1 MKTKIVKHLFDQQG
15 NEEVIAERLMITAQ
29 RLIVL
34 ISQRDPRSLG
44 SALSL
49 FVQPRLQMRSNG
61 RSRSFGGWSLS
72 NRPLPR
78 GGLPPRALYWQ
89 LPAGAPGFMEYCQ
102 LPSTLFSQ
110 LITKS
115 WSLRL
120 SNAVPGRRSLCFQ
133 SFSAWAWLTPP
144 LQELARLGQPVEE
157 KLEKWADRLC

>member
-1 MKTKIVKHLFDQQG
+1 
-15 NEEVIAERLMITAQ
+15 MIF
-29 RLIVL
+29 
-34 ISQRDPRSLG
+34 QRDPRSLG

-49 FVQPRLQMRSNG
+49 FFQPHLQKRGDG
-61 RSRSFGGWSLS
+61 RSCSCEGWSLS
-72 NRPLPR
+72 NRPRPAVVW
-78 GGLPPRALYWQ
+78 PPRAIYRR
-89 LPAGAPGFMEYCQ
+89 LPAGTPGFMECCQ

-120 SNAVPGRRSLCFQ
+120 SNDVPGRRSLCFQ

-157 KLEKWADRLC
+157 KLERWADRLC